1 MSEPDNQQPAYNMLY
16 LPYPTAEEYQAE
28 LQPFRDAGCEV
39 RFSRPRGSHVQ
50 ELRGYQRELD
60 LPFDVRI
67 PNECR
72 ERPEHMRAWLHE
84 IRQQVEQKISEK
96 RALGTS

>member
-1 MSEPDNQQPAYNMLY
+1 MSEPAKQQPAFDMFTR
-16 LPYPTAEEYQAE
+16 PYPKVEEYQAE

-60 LPFDVRI
+60 LPFDVPI

-72 ERPEHMRAWLHE
+72 EQPAHMRAWLQE
-84 IRQQVEQKISEK
+84 IWQQVEQKINGK
-96 RALGTS
+96 RAAGAS